1 MNRKEFLHTCGCAA
15 LGALAVGSLTTGC
28 ANTMYIAKHSRV
40 GKVVV
45 IPLSEFVD
53 VTSTQFQQLPFVI
66 INVQEQKY
74 PIAVYA
80 HPDQTYS
87 ALLLRCTHR
96 NCELQPQNEFLQCP
110 CHGSEFTS
118 RGVVQSPPA
127 LVNLE
132 SFLVT
137 KQNNN
142 VEVHL

>member
-1 MNRKEFLHTCGCAA
+1 MNRKEFLQTCGCAA
-15 LGALAVGSLTTGC
+15 LGVFAVGSLTTGC
-28 ANTMYIAKHSRV
+28 ANTTYIAKYSRV

-53 VTSTQFQQLPFVI
+53 NTSTPYQQRPFVI
-66 INVQEQKY
+66 VSVPEQKF

-80 HPDQTYS
+80 HSDQTFS

-96 NCELQPQNEFLQCP
+96 NCELQPQTDFLQCP

-127 LVNLE
+127 LVNLD
-132 SFLVT
+132 SFSVT